1 MEAASAVRKIP
12 LDRLVLS
19 PANARKTPPSAAEDA
34 ELKAS
39 IKARGLKQN
48 LVVCPSLDGDGL
60 YAVTAGGRRLK
71 ALQDL
76 AAESNIPADHE
87 VPCLVEEPD
96 AALETSLMEN
106 TIRVAMHPA
115 DEFAAM
121 ATLIDAGESVEA
133 VATRF
138 GANERHVR
146 QRLKLGKVAPELLDE
161 FRAGKLS
168 LEVMTAF
175 TLGADHA
182 AQLAAWRQ
190 VKDQGYIQ
198 PYTVRRLLTQGAV
211 PLDSRLGA
219 FVGAAAYEAAGG
231 TVTRDLFSGDEDG
244 FMDDAA
250 LVRRLAIEKLEAKAE
265 QLRPH
270 WAWVRAM
277 LDPDYGF
284 TAEYGRIRPK
294 PAEFPPAVAAE
305 LQEIED
311 RLAAL
316 ETLAEDR
323 WTDGLMS
330 EAEELEARRDE
341 LIETTEAEAVYAKE
355 DRARAGVIVTID
367 DDGEFRLYEG
377 LVERSTS
384 PAGTRNADGEVAED
398 SSEAFA
404 TGAGDTRPSPRL
416 LSGEERVRKECG
428 FSQALV
434 DDLKAHRVQIARA
447 HLAGDF
453 EVAFDLAL
461 YALCTDLCDRGWRS
475 RPLDLRA
482 VETRPSSSLN
492 DLAGTPGDRL
502 LDARE
507 KALALEWLSLPPA
520 EGFAALAALPVD
532 AKQTL
537 FAWCIAAI
545 LKPQLAV
552 ENGADPVIESAIG
565 RLAIPFADF
574 WRPTAANYWGRAK
587 KAHGLTIAE
596 AVLGPR
602 WAHDHADDKKAILA
616 AALEQAFD
624 PAGSAASIALDQAA
638 RDAAAAWLPP
648 GIAAGAATAQNGDGD
663 VRPDADLA
671 PEDQPLEAGSQ
682 APAGHDREPWAELA
696 EVDAPSA
703 DLPAFLTGKEPA
715 SAELNAALA
724 D

>member
-1 MEAASAVRKIP
+1 MEAATAVRNIP

-19 PANARKTPPSAAEDA
+19 PANARKTPSSAAEDA

-39 IKARGLKQN
+39 IKARGMKQN
-48 LVVCPSLDGDGL
+48 LVVCTSAEERGL

-71 ALQDL
+71 ALQEL
-76 AAESNIPADHE
+76 AAEGVIPIDYN
-87 VPCLVEEPD
+87 VPCLVEEP
-96 AALETSLMEN
+96 AAAVETSLVEN
-106 TIRVAMHPA
+106 TVRAAMHPA

-121 ATLIDAGESVEA
+121 AALIDAGEKIEA

-138 GANERHVR
+138 GVSERHVR

-161 FRAGKLS
+161 FRAGRLS

-190 VKDQGYIQ
+190 VKEQGYIQ

-211 PLDSRLGA
+211 PLDSRLGD

-250 LVRRLAIEKLEAKAE
+250 LVRRLAIKKLEAKAE
-265 QLRPH
+265 ELRPH
-270 WAWVRAM
+270 WAWVRPM

-284 TAEYGRIRPK
+284 TAEYGRVRRK

-305 LQEIED
+305 LQQIDD

-316 ETLAEDR
+316 EALPEDA

-330 EAEELEARRDE
+330 EAEELETRRDE
-341 LIETTEAEAVYAKE
+341 LIETTEAEAVYAEE
-355 DRARAGVIVTID
+355 DRARAGCIVTIG
-367 DDGEFRLYEG
+367 DDGEYRFYEG
-377 LVERSTS
+377 LVERAAS
-384 PAGTRNADGEVAED
+384 AAKTRNAAGEAADDGNDALGSGD
-398 SSEAFA
+398 
-404 TGAGDTRPSPRL
+404 GDTRPSPRP
-416 LSGEERVRKECG
+416 LSGEEQVRKECG

-434 DDLKAHRVQIARA
+434 DDLKAHRLQIMRA

-453 EVAFDLAL
+453 DVAFDLAL

-475 RPLDLRA
+475 RPLELRT

-492 DLAGTPGDRL
+492 DLAGTPADRL
-502 LDARE
+502 IEARQ
-507 KALALEWLSLPPA
+507 KALDLHWLSLPPA
-520 EGFAALAALPVD
+520 EGFAALAALPAA
-532 AKQTL
+532 AKQRL
-537 FAWCIAAI
+537 FAWCIAAT

-552 ENGADPVIESAIG
+552 ENGADPVVESAIR
-565 RLAIPFADF
+565 RLAVPFADF

-587 KAHGLTIAE
+587 KAHGLAIAE
-596 AVLGPR
+596 SVLGPR

-624 PAGSAASIALDQAA
+624 PAGNTVSIALDQTA

-648 GIAAGAATAQNGDGD
+648 GIAAGDTVAERG
-663 VRPDADLA
+663 PDADPE
-671 PEDQPLEAGSQ
+671 PEDEPLGAASQ
-682 APAGHDREPWAELA
+682 GRASRGREPWRELA

-703 DLPAFLTGKEPA
+703 DLPAFLTGEEPA
-715 SAELNAALA
+715 PAELDAALA
-724 D
+724 G

>member
-39 IKARGLKQN
+39 IKTRGLKQN
-48 LVVCPSLDGDGL
+48 LVVCPLPEGRGL

-71 ALQDL
+71 ALQEL
-76 AAESNIPADHE
+76 AAERVVPVDYE
-87 VPCLVEEPD
+87 VPCLVEEPE

-106 TIRVAMHPA
+106 TVRAAMHPA

-121 ATLIDAGESVEA
+121 AALIDAGESVEA

-138 GANERHVR
+138 GVTERHVR

-198 PYTVRRLLTQGAV
+198 PYTMRRLLTQGAV
-211 PLDSRLGA
+211 PFDSRLGE

-231 TVTRDLFSGDEDG
+231 MVTRDLFSGDEDG
-244 FMDDAA
+244 FMDDAP
-250 LVRRLAIEKLEAKAE
+250 LVRRLAIAKLEAKAQE
-265 QLRPH
+265 LRPH

-316 ETLAEDR
+316 EALPEDA
-323 WTDGLMS
+323 WSDGLMS
-330 EAEELEARRDE
+330 EAEDLETRRDE
-341 LIETTEAEAVYAKE
+341 LIETTEAEAVYAEE
-355 DRARAGVIVTID
+355 DRARAGCIVTIG

-377 LVERSTS
+377 LVELSTS
-384 PAGTRNADGEVAED
+384 PPETRNARGEVAEHSD
-398 SSEAFA
+398 EAFA
-404 TGAGDTRPSPRL
+404 SGAGDTRPSPRP
-416 LSGEERVRKECG
+416 LSGEEQVRKGCG

-434 DDLKAHRVQIARA
+434 DDLKAHRLQIARA

-453 EVAFDLAL
+453 DVAFDLAL
-461 YALCTDLCDRGWRS
+461 YALCTDLVDRDWRS

-482 VETRPSSSLN
+482 VEARPASSLN
-492 DLAGTPGDRL
+492 DLTATSADRL
-502 LDARE
+502 LEARH
-507 KALALEWLSLPPA
+507 KALDVDWLSLPPV
-520 EGFAALAALPVD
+520 EGFAALTALPEA
-532 AKQTL
+532 AKQDL
-537 FAWCIAAI
+537 FAWCIAAT

-552 ENGADPVIESAIG
+552 EDGADPVVESAIR

-574 WRPTAANYWGRAK
+574 WRPTAANYWSRAK
-587 KAHGLTIAE
+587 KAHGLAIAE

-602 WAHDHADDKKAILA
+602 WAQDHANDKKATLA

-624 PAGSAASIALDQAA
+624 PANKATIGLDPVA

-648 GIAAGAATAQNGDGD
+648 GIAPGDTATQSSDGD
-663 VRPDADLA
+663 VGPEADPK
-671 PEDQPLEAGSQ
+671 PEDEPPGARSQ
-682 APAGHDREPWAELA
+682 APAIHGREPWHELA
-696 EVDAPSA
+696 DVEAPSA
-703 DLPAFLTGKEPA
+703 DLPAFLTGEEAA
-715 SAELNAALA
+715 SAQLDAALA

>member
-48 LVVCPSLDGDGL
+48 LVVCNSAEGGGL
-60 YAVTAGGRRLK
+60 YAITAGGRRLK
-71 ALQDL
+71 ALQEL
-76 AAESNIPADHE
+76 AAEGIIATDYE
-87 VPCLVEEPD
+87 VACLVEEPE

-106 TIRVAMHPA
+106 TVRAAMHPA
-115 DEFAAM
+115 DEFVAM
-121 ATLIDAGESVEA
+121 AALIDAGEKIEA
-133 VATRF
+133 ITARF
-138 GANERHVR
+138 GVSERHVK

-182 AQLAAWRQ
+182 AQLAVWRQ

-211 PLDSRLGA
+211 PLDSRFGE

-250 LVRRLAIEKLEAKAE
+250 LVRRLAIERLEAKAE
-265 QLRPH
+265 ELRPH

-311 RLAAL
+311 RLAKLEAL
-316 ETLAEDR
+316 PEDA

-330 EAEELEARRDE
+330 EAEELEARHDE
-341 LIETTEAEAVYAKE
+341 LIETTEAEAVYAEE
-355 DRARAGVIVTID
+355 DRARAGCIVTIG

-384 PAGTRNADGEVAED
+384 PAETRNAGGEVAPD
-398 SSEAFA
+398 GAS
-404 TGAGDTRPSPRL
+404 GAGDTRPSPRP
-416 LSGEERVRKECG
+416 LSGEEQVRKECG

-434 DDLKAHRVQIARA
+434 DDLKAHRLQIARA

-453 EVAFDLAL
+453 GVAFDLAL

-482 VETRPSSSLN
+482 VEVRPSSSLN
-492 DLAGTPGDRL
+492 DLARTPADRL
-502 LDARE
+502 LKAHQ
-507 KALALEWLSLPPA
+507 KALDLDWLSLPPA
-520 EGFAALAALPVD
+520 EGFAALAGLPAA

-537 FAWCIAAI
+537 FAWCIATT

-552 ENGADPVIESAIG
+552 ENGADPVVESAIR

-587 KAHGLTIAE
+587 KAHGFAIAE

-602 WAHDHADDKKAILA
+602 WVHDHTDDKKAILA

-624 PAGSAASIALDQAA
+624 PAGNTASITLDQAA

-648 GIAAGAATAQNGDGD
+648 GIATGDTAPQSDDGD
-663 VRPDADLA
+663 VGPEADLK
-671 PEDQPLEAGSQ
+671 PDKEPLGAASQ
-682 APAGHDREPWAELA
+682 ALLSGDPWDELA
-696 EVDAPSA
+696 EADAPSA
-703 DLPAFLTGKEPA
+703 DLPAFLTGEEPA
-715 SAELNAALA
+715 PAGLDAGLA

>member
-48 LVVCPSLDGDGL
+48 LVVCPTSEEHGL
-60 YAVTAGGRRLK
+60 YAVTAGSRRLK
-71 ALQDL
+71 ALQEL
-76 AAESNIPADHE
+76 ATEGVVPADYE

-106 TIRVAMHPA
+106 TVRAAMHPA

-121 ATLIDAGESVEA
+121 AALIDAGESVDA

-138 GANERHVR
+138 GVSERHVK

-161 FRAGKLS
+161 FRVGKLS
-168 LEVMTAF
+168 LDVMTAF
-175 TLGADHA
+175 TLGADHTT
-182 AQLAAWRQ
+182 QLAVWRQ
-190 VKDQGYIQ
+190 VKDQPYIQ

-231 TVTRDLFSGDEDG
+231 TVTHDLFSGDADG
-244 FMDDAA
+244 FMDNAA

-265 QLRPH
+265 ELRPQ

-284 TAEYGRIRPK
+284 TAEYVRIRPK

-316 ETLAEDR
+316 EALPEDA
-323 WTDGLMS
+323 WTGGLMS

-341 LIETTEAEAVYAKE
+341 LIETTEAEAVYVEE
-355 DRARAGVIVTID
+355 DRARAGCTIG

-384 PAGTRNADGEVAED
+384 PAETRNADGEFAED
-398 SSEAFA
+398 SGEAFA
-404 TGAGDTRPSPRL
+404 SGAGDTRPSPRP
-416 LSGEERVRKECG
+416 LSGEEQVRKECG
-428 FSQALV
+428 FSQSLV
-434 DDLKAHRVQIARA
+434 DDLKAHRLQIARA

-492 DLAGTPGDRL
+492 DLAGTPADRL
-502 LDARE
+502 LE
-507 KALALEWLSLPPA
+507 THQKALPLDWLSLPPA
-520 EGFAALAALPVD
+520 EGLTALAALPAE

-537 FAWCIAAI
+537 FAWCIAAT

-552 ENGADPVIESAIG
+552 EDGADLVVESAIR
-565 RLAIPFADF
+565 RLTIPFADF

-587 KAHGLTIAE
+587 KAHGLAIAE

-624 PAGSAASIALDQAA
+624 PAGNTASIALDQAA

-648 GIAAGAATAQNGDGD
+648 GIAAGETTAHSGDANIG
-663 VRPDADLA
+663 PDADPESEDEPFGPSSRA
-671 PEDQPLEAGSQ
+671 PLS
-682 APAGHDREPWAELA
+682 HEPWRELA
-696 EVDAPSA
+696 EIDAPSA
-703 DLPAFLTGKEPA
+703 DLPAFLTGEEPA
-715 SAELNAALA
+715 LAEPSAAFT